1 MRKGL
6 SFLIFWYNI
15 CKKGVSILEEKEV
28 HLVKRVSK
36 ELGMTYKELGEEIG
50 YSESN
55 LRRSVSTNQISLQ
68 LKKAL
73 ELYLEIR
80 RLKLKEKKSS
90 ELKDILKTLI
100 LE

>member
-1 MRKGL
+1 V
-6 SFLIFWYNI
+6 N
-15 CKKGVSILEEKEV
+15 LEEKKEI
-28 HLVKRVSK
+28 HLVKKVSK
-36 ELGMTYKELGEEIG
+36 ELGLTYKELGEKIG

-73 ELYLEIR
+73 ELYLEIDI
-80 RLKLKEKKSS
+80 LKQKEEKNNK
-90 ELKDILKTLI
+90 LKDILKALI